1 MDETYEEGYASIAFP
16 YEFLPM
22 PKVGDKGTALDRQG
36 KPVCE
41 AEIVGVKRAPIM
53 DKTAVVTMKVPIAF
67 DDMIICRCEEITKG
81 EIRKAVYDGMRTTNE
96 VKRYLRAGMGLCQGQ
111 TCQRLV
117 QGIIAAE
124 LKTRPSE
131 LGMIQ
136 GRAPVRPVEILT
148 FSKNITDVKED

>member
-1 MDETYEEGYASIAFP
+1 MR
-16 YEFLPM
+16 
-22 PKVGDKGTALDRQG
+22 KVIRVANPEPFVAKDD
-36 KPVCE
+36 
-41 AEIVGVKRAPIM
+41 
-53 DKTAVVTMKVPIAF
+53 